1 MSNGPEELPRSF
13 TVRIRYGLVGGVS
26 PKAPGHQG
34 RRYRR
39 ERRMPCNSWSGQM
52 IIMLP

>member
-1 MSNGPEELPRSF
+1 MSNGPEELPGSF
-13 TVRIRYGLVGGVS
+13 TEYGLVGGVS